1 MCVWLQAR
9 NLMDTFNNVAGFLKS
24 NLSISAAGLPWVGE
38 LLSSQESLAWKFVL
52 THWHN
57 APSLKIAVPSQSK
70 PHMSYSNVVAV
81 YSTCD
86 KITVGRSMSYC
97 NNE

>member
-38 LLSSQESLAWKFVL
+38 LLSSQESPA
-52 THWHN
+52 
-57 APSLKIAVPSQSK
+57 
-70 PHMSYSNVVAV
+70 
-81 YSTCD
+81 
-86 KITVGRSMSYC
+86 
-97 NNE
+97 